1 MYLDRLKHNHFN
13 QNNDRGRHFEL
24 SYVFATSKVR
34 VHSHVRFSQ
43 SLESTKIFCLQYS
56 LRYLST
62 FETVVIALGLFKSS
76 SFVSG
81 LNFSLFGLRNH
92 QRWGKAYVH
101 APYVLCLMPIIFI
114 IIYFIIIMFI
124 MFIITIISELK
135 LNAHFKKYVRIS
147 VWRNLLQDVD
157 S

>member
-1 MYLDRLKHNHFN
+1 MYLDKLKHNHFN

-43 SLESTKIFCLQYS
+43 SLESTKNFCLQYS

-101 APYVLCLMPIIFI
+101 APYVLCLMPILFI
-114 IIYFIIIMFI
+114 NIL
-124 MFIITIISELK
+124 S
-135 LNAHFKKYVRIS
+135 
-147 VWRNLLQDVD
+147 LLSCLLCLLCLLLPLLVN
-157 S
+157 ST